1 MSDFD
6 PTTNRVPF
14 GLLAPDEQTA
24 LIHWPHE
31 WEVWYGYE
39 GSDWGKTVDPLWDG
53 ETVYRG
59 KPAPVVIKRWAA
71 IYPHAKMG
79 FWYDTIHDV
88 MTVSGADTIGIIQ
101 LDITDG
107 VPSTKIL
114 EVKK

>member
-1 MSDFD
+1 MTDFD
-6 PTTNRVPF
+6 PTKNRIPF
-14 GLLAPDEQTA
+14 GLLTPEEKTA
-24 LIHWPHE
+24 LTE
-31 WEVWYGYE
+31 WSHGWEYYE
-39 GSDWGKTVDPLWDG
+39 FCGWWNANPAWLTD
-53 ETVYRG
+53 TVYRG

-88 MTVSGADTIGIIQ
+88 MTVSGANMIGIIQ